1 MEGVC
6 ANAARAWHPDNLPT
20 LPVDGPRT
28 FRPLRTLSVSRRR
41 CLIDG
46 KHACIAKHTHCA
58 AAAAASRRARLGRK
72 QCARGEALPL
82 KSARDIRNH
91 PCPLLPPLP
100 LIDAVMQHTRFPIPC
115 LSSIRSRGRG
125 GARAAAVPISRPPL
139 PVEHGV
145 QRGDMEGPHP
155 HHAAVTVTFET
166 IEHIPTKR
174 TGKFGTPEDCACAF

>member
-28 FRPLRTLSVSRRR
+28 FRTLRTLSVSRRR
-41 CLIDG
+41 CLTASMHC
-46 KHACIAKHTHCA
+46 KAHCA

-115 LSSIRSRGRG
+115 LSRIRILERWPGGERRLARNARRRGAVVCPLKNLGQPARVALKRGYIALYSPAKLLSHQPVHGRG
-125 GARAAAVPISRPPL
+125 A
-139 PVEHGV
+139 
-145 QRGDMEGPHP
+145 
-155 HHAAVTVTFET
+155 
-166 IEHIPTKR
+166 
-174 TGKFGTPEDCACAF
+174 

>member
-6 ANAARAWHPDNLPT
+6 AYAARAWHADNLPT

-28 FRPLRTLSVSRRR
+28 FRTLRTLSVSRRR
-41 CLIDG
+41 CLTASMHC
-46 KHACIAKHTHCA
+46 KAHCA

-91 PCPLLPPLP
+91 PCLLLPPLP

-115 LSSIRSRGRG
+115 LSSIRSRG
-125 GARAAAVPISRPPL
+125 GARQDRMPPHDSRATPAL
-139 PVEHGV
+139 WRSLGSHSC
-145 QRGDMEGPHP
+145 
-155 HHAAVTVTFET
+155 
-166 IEHIPTKR
+166 KR
-174 TGKFGTPEDCACAF
+174 CDSA

>member
-6 ANAARAWHPDNLPT
+6 AYAARAWHADNLPT

-28 FRPLRTLSVSRRR
+28 FRTLRTLSVSRRR
-41 CLIDG
+41 CLTASMHC
-46 KHACIAKHTHCA
+46 KAHCA

-91 PCPLLPPLP
+91 PCLLLPPLP

-115 LSSIRSRGRG
+115 LSRIRILSTGREC
-125 GARAAAVPISRPPL
+125 ARAATFSKGCHKLSPRSILVG
-139 PVEHGV
+139 GV
-145 QRGDMEGPHP
+145 
-155 HHAAVTVTFET
+155 
-166 IEHIPTKR
+166 
-174 TGKFGTPEDCACAF
+174 

>member
-6 ANAARAWHPDNLPT
+6 ANAARACVPGIRIICPVPT

-28 FRPLRTLSVSRRR
+28 FRTLRTLSVSRRR
-41 CLIDG
+41 CLTASMHC
-46 KHACIAKHTHCA
+46 KAHCA

-115 LSSIRSRGRG
+115 LSRIRILSTGREC
-125 GARAAAVPISRPPL
+125 ARAAGVPICRRPL
-139 PVEHGV
+139 PDEHGV
-145 QRGDMEGPHP
+145 QRGD
-155 HHAAVTVTFET
+155 
-166 IEHIPTKR
+166 I
-174 TGKFGTPEDCACAF
+174 

>member
-6 ANAARAWHPDNLPT
+6 APAARACHADNVHI
-20 LPVDGPRT
+20 LPVETPRT
-28 FRPLRTLSVSRRR
+28 FGTLTTHYVSRRR
-41 CLIDG
+41 CVTASM
-46 KHACIAKHTHCA
+46 HCNAHCA

-115 LSSIRSRGRG
+115 LSRIRILSTGREC
-125 GARAAAVPISRPPL
+125 ARAATFSKGCHKLSPRSILVG
-139 PVEHGV
+139 GV
-145 QRGDMEGPHP
+145 
-155 HHAAVTVTFET
+155 
-166 IEHIPTKR
+166 
-174 TGKFGTPEDCACAF
+174 